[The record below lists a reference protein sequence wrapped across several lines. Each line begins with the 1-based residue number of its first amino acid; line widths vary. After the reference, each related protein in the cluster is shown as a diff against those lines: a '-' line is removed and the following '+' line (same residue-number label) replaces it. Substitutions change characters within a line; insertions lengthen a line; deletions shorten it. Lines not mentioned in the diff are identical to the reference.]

1 MRLTSETWQT
11 AQLSKGDSV
20 FLSRDFALYLG
31 SRSRVG
37 QQQDGERRAAAS
49 ASPPAAEEDGPCAAE
64 SIPAPIPHPRSCTL
78 LGLTPVLRLPLFP
91 LSLCHPHGLLLNKF
105 QRLVGDNGAEKPG
118 SAFAFTP
125 RGIRALSP
133 GTTEGTELT
142 WLKCTCPKQKLFIF
156 LLSPKKFR

>member
-1 MRLTSETWQT
+1 MRCQKHPSTDSPSEE
-11 AQLSKGDSV
+11 
-20 FLSRDFALYLG
+20 LY
-31 SRSRVG
+31 
-37 QQQDGERRAAAS
+37 AA
-49 ASPPAAEEDGPCAAE
+49 
-64 SIPAPIPHPRSCTL
+64 RL

-91 LSLCHPHGLLLNKF
+91 LSLCHPRGLLLNKF

-133 GTTEGTELT
+133 GTIEGTELT